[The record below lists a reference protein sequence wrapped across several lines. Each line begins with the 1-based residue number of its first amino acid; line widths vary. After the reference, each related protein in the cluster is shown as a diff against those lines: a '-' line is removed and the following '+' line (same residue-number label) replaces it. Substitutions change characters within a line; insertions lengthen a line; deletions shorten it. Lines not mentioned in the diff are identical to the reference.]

1 MSSPDRPK
9 RPSAR
14 STTRPDPRP
23 VPDDSQAPG
32 TLLSGTTSAGGSAP
46 ASVQVPKSSAP
57 RAPRVSARHAKPSES
72 APSSGSTPAV
82 APPAPVS
89 AHRGAKL
96 SQGAKSKPPAVT
108 ERPAKSRPSRAAK
121 TETISPAEPLRPGIE
136 AFEAEDAWNA
146 EPAPAIAAFDR
157 ADSQQGLT
165 REIEAARLLRAGQPD
180 AAHQYAERNA
190 AQSILATDYYA
201 RQYGAHGLR
210 SLAADVDEFGFD
222 PYVEEQARGPLEAL
236 VRRYFRVDLDG
247 ADRIPSEGRALFVAN
262 RAGILPWDAL
272 VLRTVV
278 RMQRPDLPPLRW
290 LAEDD
295 VIHYPFLGVLLNR
308 LGAVRACPE
317 NAERLL
323 RRDRLVAVFP
333 EGAQGSS
340 KNFDERYRLQR
351 FGRGG
356 YVRLALKLGTPIFPT
371 AIVGAEEAH
380 PLLGRS
386 SLLGKLFGVPS
397 VPLTPT
403 FPWLGA
409 VGLLPMPVKWRVV
422 IGEPIDLSAYG
433 PKAADDALVVHR
445 LNEQIRGILQGL
457 VDTARL
463 QRGGAFSG

>member
-1 MSSPDRPK
+1 
-9 RPSAR
+9 
-14 STTRPDPRP
+14 
-23 VPDDSQAPG
+23 
-32 TLLSGTTSAGGSAP
+32 
-46 ASVQVPKSSAP
+46 
-57 RAPRVSARHAKPSES
+57 
-72 APSSGSTPAV
+72 V
-82 APPAPVS
+82 APPAAPTVTTPETKPSQRARSSKASAATARPEKRGESHVS
-89 AHRGAKL
+89 KAK
-96 SQGAKSKPPAVT
+96 V
-108 ERPAKSRPSRAAK
+108 PSRAAPP
-121 TETISPAEPLRPGIE
+121 SPGVE
-136 AFEAEDAWNA
+136 AIEAEDAWNA
-146 EPAPAIAAFDR
+146 DLAPAALGAFEEGD
-157 ADSQQGLT
+157 APQGLT
-165 REIEAARLLRAGQPD
+165 REFEAARLLRAGQPD
-180 AAHQYAERNA
+180 SAHQYAERNG

-222 PYVEEQARGPLEAL
+222 PYVEQQARGPLEAL
-236 VRRYFRVDLDG
+236 VRRYFRVDLEG

-278 RMQRPDLPPLRW
+278 RMQRPELPPLRW

-295 VIHYPFLGVLLNR
+295 VIHYPFLGVLMNR

-340 KNFDERYRLQR
+340 KTFDERYRLQR

-371 AIVGAEEAH
+371 AIVGAEETH

-386 SLLGKLFGVPS
+386 ALLGKVFGVPS
-397 VPLTPT
+397 LPLTPT

-422 IGEPIDLSAYG
+422 IGEPIDLSPYG

-457 VDTARL
+457 VDSARL
-463 QRGGAFSG
+463 QRGNVISG